1 MIRIDSAYT
10 QYREDNVPGYPGGK
24 AVPVSAGNRT
34 DGTPWRA
41 LWFNTILGF
50 FQAIIVEAEGS
61 FKVSG
66 KPDKAGESDLLNA
79 IKKIMAKTVNPSLVA
94 QIMENKEHIAFLD
107 SDLSQ
112 HSEAIT
118 NILEKIA
125 GFIREAPDDGYV
137 YGRKNKRWQEIV
149 LPSDGTIGDTIK
161 AMKVF
166 SEKTI
171 MLTNAGIADRRLKRY
186 DIGLPY
192 LSPVSEVYH
201 FDTDLKNQN
210 QGSSITIGYATA
222 PVLVDREDSNGQ
234 IYLNPAVSDLPPY
247 EPDGRSLYGRF
258 SIATK
263 IPAADSTIE
272 FWIRAPVVENIVVFR
287 LKIEKLEQ
295 FIFNIGGV
303 DPDYSVAAT
312 NDIPY
317 SVAAADDIPYNV
329 AAVTQNRI
337 DHFSPKGKESLNL
350 ANNGVQI
357 SANSWLHIAAVTTAQ
372 KLSLFIDT
380 KKFDFIKHDQSL
392 READFVINE
401 GKDEINVDELTI
413 DRTVAVTSALFNA
426 NTENRIPYAA
436 LDREQRWSVLMFD
449 NPNRTVTN
457 LFESEQFRM
466 AVKAVIN
473 NS

>member
-1 MIRIDSAYT
+1 M
-10 QYREDNVPGYPGGK
+10 Q
-24 AVPVSAGNRT
+24 
-34 DGTPWRA
+34 
-41 LWFNTILGF
+41 
-50 FQAIIVEAEGS
+50 
-61 FKVSG
+61 
-66 KPDKAGESDLLNA
+66 
-79 IKKIMAKTVNPSLVA
+79 KTVNPTLDA
-94 QIMENKEHIAFLD
+94 QVKQNKDNIA
-107 SDLSQ
+107 SHNEIIAQ
-112 HSEAIT
+112 NSEAIV
-118 NILEKIA
+118 NILTNMAAYIL
-125 GFIREAPDDGYV
+125 EAPNDGHL
-137 YGRKNKRWQEIV
+137 YGRKNKRWQEV
-149 LPSDGTIGDTIK
+149 VPVSGSTIGDSIK
-161 AMKVF
+161 VLKVF

-171 MLTNAGIADRRLKRY
+171 MFTNAGIADRRLKRY

-210 QGSSITIGYATA
+210 QGSSITIGYTSA
-222 PVLVDREDSNGQ
+222 PVIVDKEDSNGQ

-247 EPDGRSLYGRF
+247 EPEGRSLYGHF

-263 IPAADSTIE
+263 IPNADSTVE
-272 FWIRAPVVENIVVFR
+272 FWLRVPVVENIVVFR
-287 LKIEKLEQ
+287 FKTEKLEQ

-303 DPDYSVAAT
+303 DPDYSVAVP

-317 SVAAADDIPYNV
+317 SVA
-329 AAVTQNRI
+329 VTTSDRI

-350 ANNGVQI
+350 VSNGVQI

-372 KLSLFIDT
+372 KLSLFIGT
-380 KKFDFIKHDQSL
+380 KKFDFTKHDQSL
-392 READFVINE
+392 QVADFVINE
-401 GKDEINVDELTI
+401 GRDEINVDELSI
-413 DRTVAVTSALFNA
+413 DRTVAITSALFNA
-426 NTENRIPYAA
+426 NTENCIPYAA